1 MRDFINIMDL
11 TESIPERASVVE
23 DDDGEGVDVMH
34 ELRDIVFRLR
44 SYQSIDQSEQD
55 GDTAFESGLEMAAEM
70 LDNLLT
76 RLGDNSG
83 S

>member
-1 MRDFINIMDL
+1 MDL

-70 LDNLLT
+70 LDNLLN

>member
-1 MRDFINIMDL
+1 MDL

-23 DDDGEGVDVMH
+23 DDGEGVDVMH

-70 LDNLLT
+70 LDNLLN

>member
-23 DDDGEGVDVMH
+23 ADDDKGVDVMH

-44 SYQSIDQSEQD
+44 SYQSTGLAHQD

-70 LDNLLT
+70 LDNLLN

>member
-23 DDDGEGVDVMH
+23 ADDDEGVDVMH

-70 LDNLLT
+70 LDNLLN